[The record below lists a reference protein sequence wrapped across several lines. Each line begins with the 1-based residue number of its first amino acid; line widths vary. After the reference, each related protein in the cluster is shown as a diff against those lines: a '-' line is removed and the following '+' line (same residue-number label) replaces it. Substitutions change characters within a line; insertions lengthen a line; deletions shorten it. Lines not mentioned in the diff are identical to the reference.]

1 MGIETLLRKG
11 GRKEGASRARK
22 DADEY
27 GPSYDKQ
34 WRRRQAHK
42 YLLEPLTAPEPNQE
56 TGLGSSHVNP
66 YITAAKERL
75 EAQTAAATSAASAAS
90 SPPPSPAA
98 KKKENRPKPWLLNG
112 LQGIPAYW
120 PSTSAT
126 PHQPYP
132 TPPSSASPTRRSFDV
147 FPSSP
152 FATSYQ
158 SRQSSESSHL
168 SSHRKGSQQ
177 FTRVW
182 SETISIAPLTT
193 SSAVTPPTSP
203 SQRNSTSSAGDNNN
217 ALCKN
222 NTHSPPQCQPRY
234 ACLSAHTSSTTW
246 GRQSYPEY
254 PRNQLDKAR
263 RIRQNASNSTDSNKK
278 KYISNRKSS
287 SEARLAERFPGDM
300 SHRPLDMIKREARAA
315 ERPHRHRKRISETDT
330 IDALDTIGGAY
341 HHGGPYDAT
350 LRSRNLNKKYSPV
363 AAVQDSN
370 MEAIRATP
378 RENIMDSLIKHVPL
392 QGTASIP
399 SGARDMRGRI
409 MYYEEGADLMR
420 EPDAAGGAYKRWDG
434 IQYHPD
440 DLKGKGEPSFTLER
454 DMKKGRRHRHH
465 LSEADA
471 FEMAPGTNRFSR
483 WAASHQRSVSQHS
496 AEALSSGVTY
506 KNNPDGDLRRAHS
519 TGNKLSDGLKRRFGS
534 IRRKKD
540 LPSAAVS

>member
-11 GRKEGASRARK
+11 ARKEGASRARK

-34 WRRRQAHK
+34 WAHK
-42 YLLEPLTAPEPNQE
+42 YLLEPLTAPEPSQE

-90 SPPPSPAA
+90 PPPSPAE
-98 KKKENRPKPWLLNG
+98 KKKEKRPWLLKG

-132 TPPSSASPTRRSFDV
+132 TPPSSASPTHRSFDV

-168 SSHRKGSQQ
+168 SSHRNSSRQS
-177 FTRVW
+177 TRTS
-182 SETISIAPLTT
+182 SESISTAALTT

-217 ALCKN
+217 ARCKN

-234 ACLSAHTSSTTW
+234 ARLSANTSSTTW

-278 KYISNRKSS
+278 KNNSNRKSS

-378 RENIMDSLIKHVPL
+378 RENIMDSLTKHVPL

-399 SGARDMRGRI
+399 SGAPDMRGRI

-420 EPDAAGGAYKRWDG
+420 EPDAEGGAYKRWDG

-454 DMKKGRRHRHH
+454 DLKKGRRHRHH

-534 IRRKKD
+534 IRRKKEM
-540 LPSAAVS
+540 PSEAVS